1 MLESIKQRIFPF
13 TIALSALLISASAAF
28 YSVTGLSKLFAG
40 ASLEVIIMAGSLEF
54 AKLVIASLLYQ
65 YWNQLNKFLRV
76 YLSIATFVLILITS
90 LGIYGFLSA
99 SYQSTSSL
107 VGNIDAK
114 IELLETKK
122 SNYKQQLEI
131 YNTEKLSLDESI
143 SDLRK
148 GISNTII
155 KHKDSKTGEII
166 STTSNSTRKSLEKQL
181 DQAID
186 RQTQTSI
193 KIDELNQN
201 IFDLDSEIIEIKT
214 SDKISG
220 ELGPLKYISGLTN
233 YSMDKIVNILLLII
247 IFVFD
252 PLAIALVIA
261 ANFAFSRLKPSPS
274 SNSPLILSDSNTPIP
289 DQDSVIYQEQ
299 EEVIK
304 ENLESQT
311 PFTEN
316 NLSAWRRNK
325 IEQENKRKGGSD
337 NTSKRYF

>member
-13 TIALSALLISASAAF
+13 TIALSALLISTSAAF

-155 KHKDSKTGEII
+155 KYKDSKTGEII

-220 ELGPLKYISGLTN
+220 ELGPLRYISGLTN
-233 YSMDKIVNILLLII
+233 YPMDKIVNILLLII

-261 ANFAFSRLKPSPS
+261 ANFAFSRLKSSPPSDS
-274 SNSPLILSDSNTPIP
+274 SLILSNPITKTPDP
-289 DQDSVIYQEQ
+289 DSVIYQEQ
-299 EEVIK
+299 EEVMK

-311 PFTEN
+311 SFTEN